1 MDLWGQMGGTWHSKR
16 GLRSHTLDLSIVSL
30 TRTRAKGQWME
41 GPVHPAIRAVRVP
54 APAGHCRGPRA
65 SQGLPQQFLRPSG
78 AWTSWSQQ
86 RRRAGGP
93 EGRRGPAG
101 IWSSFSPSGHRE
113 LLSCRLC
120 LTLIVVDIL
129 EVKSSGFHSL

>member
-1 MDLWGQMGGTWHSKR
+1 M
-16 GLRSHTLDLSIVSL
+16 LDLSIVSL

-86 RRRAGGP
+86 RRRAGVP

-113 LLSCRLC
+113 LLSCRSC